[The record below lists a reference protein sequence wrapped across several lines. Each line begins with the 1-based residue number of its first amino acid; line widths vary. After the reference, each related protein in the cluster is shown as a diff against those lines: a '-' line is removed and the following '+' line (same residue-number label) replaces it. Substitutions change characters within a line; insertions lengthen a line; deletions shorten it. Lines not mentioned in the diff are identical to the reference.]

1 MNNRWVIFPNVRLY
15 CALCRCCTVLFF
27 FILLSFFLF
36 TFFIRITRLCVAIER
51 RKKREG
57 PSFSQRVDLINGL
70 LFRARWQPNGRGT
83 GVKRYFPSLAGKVEM
98 LVTIGNQTAHVKCPS
113 PNHSPLKRI
122 KSEVISCNAR
132 AHEVGGI
139 RRRGEVR
146 VR

>member
-1 MNNRWVIFPNVRLY
+1 MCVYTVRY
-15 CALCRCCTVLFF
+15 VVVVVSTVLLF
-27 FILLSFFLF
+27 FILLIPISFFLF

-51 RKKREG
+51 RKRREG
-57 PSFSQRVDLINGL
+57 PSFSQRLDLINGL

-139 RRRGEVR
+139 RRRRGEVR